1 MTGVSAW
8 YYSESF
14 SEPCIIVTRFFIRKH
29 GIVATSR
36 RHFVPC
42 GLREEIRSFVRR
54 HPETWSAWAVYR
66 PLVSLS
72 LSRMQRWVHDI
83 TSTSFLFA
91 SSPVA
96 DFPYSTI
103 SSSVRFRRRTLF
115 FR

>member
-1 MTGVSAW
+1 MKLLLRWLFSAGLLMLIAYYLPGVHIF
-8 YYSESF
+8 SF
-14 SEPCIIVTRFFIRKH
+14 YNALIAALILGLINAIIRPIVLVLTLPVTVI
-29 GIVATSR
+29 TL
-36 RHFVPC
+36 
-42 GLREEIRSFVRR
+42 GLF
-54 HPETWSAWAVYR
+54 
-66 PLVSLS
+66 S